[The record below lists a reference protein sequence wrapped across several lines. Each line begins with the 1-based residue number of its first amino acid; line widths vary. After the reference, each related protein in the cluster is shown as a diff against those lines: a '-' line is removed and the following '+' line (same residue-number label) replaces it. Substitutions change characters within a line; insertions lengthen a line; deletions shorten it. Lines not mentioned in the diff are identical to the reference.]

1 MDDRCDKPWYGG
13 EWRVQAGKMKSLR
26 TAVTADQLS
35 PILTCCT
42 LVIIDVGLHREILII
57 NRPAAGL
64 NSMETL
70 WTLYSICEW
79 LLLVVKNALNSFGS
93 SVGLL

>member
-26 TAVTADQLS
+26 TAVAADQLS

-42 LVIIDVGLHREILII
+42 LVIVDVGLHGEILII

-64 NSMETL
+64 NSM
-70 WTLYSICEW
+70 
-79 LLLVVKNALNSFGS
+79 
-93 SVGLL
+93 